1 MKPRLT
7 GRWFVQGQ
15 ARPGR
20 PKLFCFPHGG
30 GSAAE
35 FVRWSRRLPSVEL
48 SAVQLPGRGSR
59 LSEPVLSTMDEV
71 VAAVVDVMPTMAPYS
86 VFGHSLGALVA
97 YEVVREL
104 RRTGRRLPD
113 RLIVSGFP
121 APSTRRT
128 EPPVHGLPDDELIAE
143 VATRHGGLPGEILT
157 DPELKAMVAR
167 YLRADYQVLETYEWR
182 PEEPLPV
189 PLTVFGGRDDSIGE
203 DELRAWQE
211 HVTEAITVRQFP
223 GDHFYFRGNREV
235 EVLRALAAVVRTTAG
250 ADRAA

>member
-1 MKPRLT
+1 MKPRAT
-7 GRWFVQGQ
+7 ARWFVRGQ

-20 PKLFCFPHGG
+20 SPLFCFPHGG

-35 FVRWSRRLPSVEL
+35 FVRWSRRLPGVEL

-71 VAAVVDVMPTMAPYS
+71 VAAVVDVMPTTAPYS

-97 YEVVREL
+97 YEVTREL

-113 RLIVSGFP
+113 SLVVSGFP
-121 APSTRRT
+121 APSTKRT
-128 EPPVHGLPDDELIAE
+128 EPPVHGLPDDELVAE
-143 VATRHGGLPGEILT
+143 VGRRHGGLPGEILT
-157 DPELKAMVAR
+157 DPELKTMVAR
-167 YLRADYQVLETYEWR
+167 YLRADYRVLETYQWR
-182 PEEPLPV
+182 PGAPLPV

-203 DELRAWQE
+203 DELRAWGE
-211 HVTEAITVRQFP
+211 HVTEPITVRQFA
-223 GDHFYFRGNREV
+223 GGHFYFRENPAV
-235 EVLRALAAVVRTTAG
+235 VLRALAAALRSTVP